1 MKISF
6 DYDSILKRMMDS
18 ISSKSEWAS
27 FLTFGVTEN
36 IFSPVA
42 QEIAYLAQYK
52 EYLTNENWFSKAR
65 NRSSLLV
72 QSSVHGYEVPRKQG
86 ALGTVLVSTS
96 KDFNAPYERNFNIP
110 INKFFQFS
118 GNSIYVASYKDYT
131 MSYSDNYIEVEVKQG
146 ETKEISWQ
154 AEGNQYEEK
163 MIDDSM
169 IDNDFF
175 ELYVNTIKWTKV
187 DTLFE
192 YGANDLVYEIQ
203 TKPDL
208 SGIIIKFGNDI
219 FGKKLELNDSVIF
232 KYVATDGADGNIYSA
247 NIIDTVETQAFDTDG
262 KPVKL
267 YVKNANPITGGKD
280 YPTIDEIRT
289 ISPRVYQTGDRASS
303 LLDYSTKI
311 KQFNYISKLNVWGAY
326 ETLTDKGLDPWT
338 FLPSEENVVHVALLN
353 TNYEELNDTQK
364 EQVVEDLHAK
374 ADPTD
379 IVKFESIEKIPLI
392 FIINGTVQTS
402 SYTLLRVKANI
413 ENALENNYSIAN
425 IDFGENIYYSDF
437 TRIID
442 EVDGV
447 RNHISEI
454 NLKKEGMFLT
464 QGDYS
469 MGVNYVGG
477 FELPIYPIDYSKL
490 KFYVENITDENPKY
504 IQFAYSDSN
513 GSIIGLENVED
524 YGDFNTNGS
533 TINLS
538 TGKGSLVISKGLTDV
553 YSNYKIK
560 IIYASSDSD
569 LILRKRSDIFYYDE
583 SYITLNYPTV

>member
-72 QSSVHGYEVPRKQG
+72 HSSVHGYEVPRKRG

-203 TKPDL
+203 TNPDL

-326 ETLTDKGLDPWT
+326 ETLKDKGLDPWT

-392 FIINGTVQTS
+392 FIINGTVQNS

-425 IDFGENIYYSDF
+425 TDFGENIYYSDF

-524 YGDFNTNGS
+524 YGDFNINGS